1 MLRSSLCDYSDAY
14 TLVKWSISI
23 AEQAGDN
30 SNNANKKVVFKNCTP
45 FTDCISEINN
55 KQIDN
60 AKHIDGIMP
69 IHNSIEC
76 SDNYSK
82 TSRSSWQYYR
92 DEPALTDVG
101 SIANFH
107 TADNSASFEFKQK
120 ITGVTDYDG
129 TKTLK

>member
-1 MLRSSLCDYSDAY
+1 MLRSSLCDYSDVY
-14 TLVKWSISI
+14 ILVKEII
-23 AEQAGDN
+23 AIAAQAGDKP
-30 SNNANKKVVFKNCTP
+30 NNGNKKVVFKNWAS
-45 FTDCISEINN
+45 FNYGISEINDT
-55 KQIDN
+55 QIDN
-60 AKHIDGIMP
+60 ASHIDVIMLMY
-69 IHNSIEC
+69 NLIEY
-76 SDNYSK
+76 SDTYSK

-107 TADNSASFEFKQK
+107 TADNSALFEFKQK

>member
-1 MLRSSLCDYSDAY
+1 MLRSSLCDYSDIY
-14 TLVKWSISI
+14 ILVKGII
-23 AEQAGDN
+23 AIAAQAGDKP
-30 SNNANKKVVFKNCTP
+30 NNGNKKVVFKNWAS
-45 FTDCISEINN
+45 FNYGISEINDT
-55 KQIDN
+55 QIDN
-60 AKHIDGIMP
+60 ASHIDVIMLMY
-69 IHNSIEC
+69 NLIEY
-76 SDNYSK
+76 SDTYSK

-120 ITGVTDYDG
+120 MTGVTDYDG